1 MRLQILA
8 GSAFTAILAQ
18 SLQAQYAPPP
28 PTRPFPG
35 FINEWLRKDDPY
47 MAAWDIG
54 GSVRMRY
61 EIKENGGATGAGS
74 AGDFRANGVDNDNS
88 YLMSRIRARLGYTGK
103 WFNVLVEG
111 RSSSTTG
118 DDRAP
123 GAGPESDGIVDLHQ
137 AYLTLGNHKE
147 FPVSVK
153 IGRQELS
160 YGDERIIGAFAWNNV
175 GRVFD
180 LAKVRWQNPWFAAD
194 FFSGRVVIPDDNNF
208 NVPNDY
214 DYFSGIYA
222 STKKIPKHLTEF
234 YLLSRNT
241 SGGAATANGA
251 GTRTPAPY
259 NPSPRDIYTIGM
271 RLKSATN
278 ELGNWDYTA
287 EIMGQFGHFNDG
299 RLPVGSRSLE
309 QRAYAIAVNA
319 GYTFKDT
326 FGSPRLAFEYAEGSG
341 DDNPNDGIHG
351 TFENLFPT
359 NHKFY
364 GYMDFFSLEN
374 IRDLRGIFQIRPMS
388 RLSLALE
395 GHAFLLANDRDNLY
409 NVGGAPRGGLGNPG
423 GGAGTGY
430 GINTGYSKYVGTEI
444 DLIGGFAVNHF
455 TQLEAGYGHFIR
467 GDYVKSTFSNAAF
480 GSKDADYIYT
490 QLTLNW

>member
-1 MRLQILA
+1 M
-8 GSAFTAILAQ
+8 
-18 SLQAQYAPPP
+18 
-28 PTRPFPG
+28 
-35 FINEWLRKDDPY
+35 
-47 MAAWDIG
+47 
-54 GSVRMRY
+54 
-61 EIKENGGATGAGS
+61 
-74 AGDFRANGVDNDNS
+74 DNDNS

-222 STKKIPKHLTEF
+222 SIKKIPKHLTEF

-241 SGGAATANGA
+241 SGGAAVE
-251 GTRTPAPY
+251 
-259 NPSPRDIYTIGM
+259 TIRQEDM
-271 RLKSATN
+271 A
-278 ELGNWDYTA
+278 
-287 EIMGQFGHFNDG
+287 
-299 RLPVGSRSLE
+299 VG
-309 QRAYAIAVNA
+309 V
-319 GYTFKDT
+319 F
-326 FGSPRLAFEYAEGSG
+326 
-341 DDNPNDGIHG
+341 
-351 TFENLFPT
+351 
-359 NHKFY
+359 
-364 GYMDFFSLEN
+364 
-374 IRDLRGIFQIRPMS
+374 
-388 RLSLALE
+388 
-395 GHAFLLANDRDNLY
+395 
-409 NVGGAPRGGLGNPG
+409 
-423 GGAGTGY
+423 
-430 GINTGYSKYVGTEI
+430 
-444 DLIGGFAVNHF
+444 
-455 TQLEAGYGHFIR
+455 
-467 GDYVKSTFSNAAF
+467 
-480 GSKDADYIYT
+480 
-490 QLTLNW
+490 